1 MAFAIQK
8 LSGDKMKKMFRKSK
22 VLKLAGKYKKV
33 VPKFKKKIKI
43 EKIREQIDYS
53 KL

>member
-1 MAFAIQK
+1 
-8 LSGDKMKKMFRKSK
+8 MKKMFRKSK
-22 VLKLAGKYKKV
+22 VLQLTSKYKKIR
-33 VPKFKKKIKI
+33 PKSKKKINI